1 MTQFFLT
8 EFFEFGERWN
18 QDAFW
23 ISENGKVDESF
34 DSLLTVSDSG
44 DGSGSGIGE
53 RVMTWRRAPS
63 GRS

>member
-1 MTQFFLT
+1 MGRYLNFAL
-8 EFFEFGERWN
+8 GADVASWR
-18 QDAFW
+18 
-23 ISENGKVDESF
+23 VDESF